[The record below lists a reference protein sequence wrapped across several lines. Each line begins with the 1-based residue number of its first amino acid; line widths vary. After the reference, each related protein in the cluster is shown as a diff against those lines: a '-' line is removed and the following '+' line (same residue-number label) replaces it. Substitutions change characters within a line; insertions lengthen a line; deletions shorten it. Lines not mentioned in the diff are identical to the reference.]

1 MKIGIYNRYWN
12 TCGGGENYTGSVAE
26 DLSEDHEVELISIE
40 PVDWARIESRLR
52 LDLSRCSTKQW
63 PNEPCSRLSP
73 LSAHYD
79 LFINSTY
86 SSSIMPHSPQSAL
99 ICYFP
104 HRIDSLAIMR
114 SRALYRINEFLK
126 RSKGGLLKFNCT
138 QGVVI
143 TPVAGVFQVEPD
155 GRSWLGTNAIL
166 TVAGLSSHL
175 LRIPLWPTAHNGIKS
190 VKVSGREL
198 PWRIDGTSLC
208 IECKSTPAEVI
219 TLSIVSG
226 PMVPLDSG
234 TSTDS
239 RQLGACIDTRRISWV
254 DNQMESFRQSKKDN
268 PQASLSKYDRIIS
281 ISKFTSEWIGRRWNL
296 PSIELQPPID
306 TNVFSADR
314 STPKEKIIL
323 SVGRFFA
330 AGHNKKHHEIAS
342 AFIRMRREGYIS
354 EEWRL
359 VLVGARHLEHQKH
372 IEYFDKLQALCAG
385 HPIDI
390 KPDLPFTELLTYY
403 RRASIYWH
411 AAGWGEQVEQYPERF
426 EHFGMTTC
434 EAMACGCV
442 PVVFDAA
449 GQKEIVNSTEI
460 GFRFSS
466 YEMLA
471 QQMKFLTNADPKV
484 LSEIG
489 IKAQLSIT
497 RFSSSS
503 FKQKVRDTFQGLAY

>member
-1 MKIGIYNRYWN
+1 MPR
-12 TCGGGENYTGSVAE
+12 
-26 DLSEDHEVELISIE
+26 
-40 PVDWARIESRLR
+40 
-52 LDLSRCSTKQW
+52 
-63 PNEPCSRLSP
+63 SP
-73 LSAHYD
+73 R
-79 LFINSTY
+79 
-86 SSSIMPHSPQSAL
+86 SAL

-104 HRIDSLAIMR
+104 HRIDSIAIIR
-114 SRALYRINEFLK
+114 SRALQRIKEFLK
-126 RSKGGLLKFNCT
+126 RSKRELFKIKRMRGM
-138 QGVVI
+138 VI
-143 TPVAGVFQVEPD
+143 SPVTGAFQVEAD
-155 GRSWLGTNAIL
+155 GRLWLGTNATL
-166 TVAGLSSHL
+166 AVSGLSSQL
-175 LRIPLWPTAHNGIKS
+175 LRIPLWPAAHNGIQS
-190 VKVSGREL
+190 VKVSDKEL
-198 PWRIDGTSLC
+198 SWRIDGTSLC
-208 IECKSTPAEVI
+208 IECKPTPAEVVMI
-219 TLSIVSG
+219 SIVSR

-239 RQLGACIDTRRISWV
+239 RQLGVCIDTRKISWL
-254 DNQMESFRQSKKDN
+254 DKQMESSRQINRDNSK
-268 PQASLSKYDRIIS
+268 ASLSKYDKIIS
-281 ISKFTSEWIGRRWNL
+281 ISEFTSEWIGRRWNL

-330 AGHNKKHHEIAS
+330 GGHNKKHHEIAL
-342 AFIRMRREGYIS
+342 AFIRMRQEGNIS
-354 EEWRL
+354 KEWRL
-359 VLVGARHLEHQKH
+359 VLVGARHVEHQKH

-390 KPDLPFTELLTYY
+390 KPDLPFMELLAYY

-411 AAGWGEQVEQYPERF
+411 AAGWGEKVEQYPERF

-460 GFRFSS
+460 GFRFYS

-471 QQMKFLTNADPKV
+471 QQMMLLTNADPKV

-489 IKAQLSIT
+489 KKAQASIT
-497 RFSSSS
+497 RFSRSS
-503 FKQKVRDTFQGLAY
+503 FKQKVRDTFHGLAY